1 MRELGQL
8 RIVIVAVV
16 VMLGAC
22 TPAAT
27 VTTGGT
33 AMTVAAAP
41 AEPTDNMMISANS
54 LTWSDFQPAG
64 FDPGAKIAVF
74 HGDPSKAGDY
84 VLRLRF
90 PDGYRFPVHYHPGGE
105 HLTVLS
111 GTFYLAMGNSGD
123 WSQVKTYMPGDFI
136 FAPALHPH
144 YGGAKGVTEIQLHGE
159 GPFGLILGSPK

>member
-1 MRELGQL
+1 MKGLRQL
-8 RIVIVAVV
+8 RVASVATVV
-16 VMLGAC
+16 AFAAC

-33 AMTVAAAP
+33 GMSMGG
-41 AEPTDNMMISANS
+41 AEPGNNMMISNSS
-54 LTWSDFQPAG
+54 LTWVDWQPPG
-64 FDPGAKIAVF
+64 FDPGVKLAVF
-74 HGDPSKAGDY
+74 HGDPTKAGDY

-111 GTFYLAMGNSGD
+111 GTFLLAMGSSND
-123 WSQVKTYMPGDFI
+123 WSQVKTYGPGDFI

-144 YGGAKGVTEIQLHGE
+144 YGGARGVTEIQLHGQ